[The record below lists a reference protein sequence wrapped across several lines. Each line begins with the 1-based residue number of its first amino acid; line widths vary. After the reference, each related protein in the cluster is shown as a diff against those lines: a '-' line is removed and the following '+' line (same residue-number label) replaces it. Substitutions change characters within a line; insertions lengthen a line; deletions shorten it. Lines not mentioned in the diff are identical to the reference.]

1 MIEIKNYSQEA
12 FATVGASNFLEKQ
25 DWENL
30 NEIQKELQDNFEK
43 KQMWRTETEMRV
55 SVLNDVKHPT
65 NASKYWQAV
74 REQAVFFE
82 NLITLSFDYRRN
94 LIEIKKITKKIEKE
108 EDRLEK
114 EILQIDL
121 EEALFK
127 KKNME
132 LAAKDRT
139 RELKLWSKIK
149 KELDDNSFDNQDVNT
164 HQLVSLTLS
173 SINKKLI
180 AGDSGSPSE
189 KQNLDGLLIT
199 SLKIC
204 NANGLMPQILKNF
217 NPKIQE
223 QINYLLT

>member
-164 HQLVSLTLS
+164 HQLVSLTLG

>member
-1 MIEIKNYSQEA
+1 
-12 FATVGASNFLEKQ
+12 
-25 DWENL
+25 
-30 NEIQKELQDNFEK
+30 
-43 KQMWRTETEMRV
+43 
-55 SVLNDVKHPT
+55 
-65 NASKYWQAV
+65 
-74 REQAVFFE
+74 
-82 NLITLSFDYRRN
+82 
-94 LIEIKKITKKIEKE
+94 
-108 EDRLEK
+108 
-114 EILQIDL
+114 
-121 EEALFK
+121 
-127 KKNME
+127 ME
-132 LAAKDRT
+132 LAAKDRA

-164 HQLVSLTLS
+164 HQLVSLTLG